1 VRESARVSSRERA
14 HVLTQLSQENG
25 ATEIDL
31 PDDEPQVLQAL
42 IHFLYN
48 SKLDTAERSTTSG
61 LSTLLVHVYAIAD
74 KYDVAALRAL
84 AVVRLNVV
92 CDPVK
97 NMEDFLAVLRVTDA
111 CTVEKTIWNIL
122 IPKARSHIS
131 LLLKNES
138 FRELVVE
145 LPTLTFSLLACLENE
160 KPSSGK
166 LKRALEDSDDE
177 REINGW

>member
-48 SKLDTAERSTTSG
+48 FKLDTAERSTTSG

-111 CTVEKTIWNIL
+111 H
-122 IPKARSHIS
+122 IP
-131 LLLKNES
+131 LLLKNEA